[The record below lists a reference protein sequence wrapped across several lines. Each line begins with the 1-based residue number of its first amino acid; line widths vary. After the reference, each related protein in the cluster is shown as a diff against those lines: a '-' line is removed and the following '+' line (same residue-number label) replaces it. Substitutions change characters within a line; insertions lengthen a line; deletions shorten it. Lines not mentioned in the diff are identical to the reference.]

1 MRRLDDDPSS
11 NIGVTPDTI
20 SGVAHGTFH
29 FSEGQMGS
37 LGQGRSDSNME
48 SASVSI
54 NVSLSVSEENLS
66 IQQESG
72 VMSDSVIKNRDNYEN
87 MLSLGTKFVPQ
98 ARSFDSALSSEGH
111 KLAPFHDQTRHLFAH
126 QAHSFDST
134 LTRYKSV
141 ESFDQASDGQSRCLY
156 LEPKDTLVS
165 GLAKSKLQPQMSSST
180 SNVLEIPITH
190 DRRRHSFSGNEERHG
205 SNMLAMRHAHSGDEP
220 RRVLKKQIAI
230 DVEEPSRPDS
240 AGKLSPRGV
249 TLSAEEELHA
259 LANFSL
265 SSPQHQQ
272 QHATVIKTSPSGGHS
287 SLGGQNL
294 LQSKFQQERESG
306 SNVSS
311 FEDDS
316 SKQFRGLS
324 PDSDTHQPK
333 INIISNE
340 SAISS
345 YRRSHY
351 LEPKDSLRVQR
362 GFSSGS
368 EDSPGPSSREPSPFR
383 KESVR
388 AVSPYSK
395 ERYKPT
401 PVIKTQ
407 VKKEASEITYEL
419 NKQSSSG
426 SSDAGSGSG
435 ATFPEY
441 CANIVITS
449 ETGESVKCKTEDV
462 DTLTWEVPEGMH
474 RRHVHP
480 GNFKK
485 HLHARYLKSLRKSCS
500 SSSDTSQE
508 YLSQDRSDSFNRSSS
523 DVFDSTE
530 NEYGSKDSTHL
541 RPIFTRQNG
550 SSDLSDDN
558 DVQMES
564 VIKMSPPRSTD
575 QTAEQQPLDLSQ
587 GLSHD
592 TPADR
597 SHTSM
602 SGPARAGD
610 SLQKPVARSGLSPH
624 GSVARSHLDHH
635 AHSDTDLL
643 SPSMIPASS
652 PFQCSPHLQTQMNPS
667 PQSPLCSVPEG
678 DRIFHFSFASPFEG
692 AHIHSDTEYGSPM
705 SPGLHFT
712 FPPRATMLNSSNEI
726 TRLAVS
732 PRVNYLNQPLLQT
745 VPPRTHSINYTEGL
759 LNEQRRTM
767 SDSEAYLC
775 PVCGQVFPSYD
786 NLAKHMAKH
795 LPTETIRSGD
805 NKIHY
810 CKVCNRSFSRS
821 DMLTRHMRLH
831 TGLKPYECS
840 DCGQVFS
847 RSDHLNTHKRTH
859 TGEKPYRCPQCPYAA
874 CRRDMITRHMRTH
887 NKRSAKR
894 GKYLNVPER
903 ESHEVRKG
911 SVSSTDT
918 TSSQELSAR
927 TFSASSGDSL
937 DLDPALI
944 GNASKLK
951 SKSFASMDNAAM
963 EYTTSKSPLWS
974 AHSAEGGSFDE
985 TGSKKIKGQV
995 IQQSRSFESRFDG
1008 KKFLSAQHFR
1018 QIRNISS
1025 ASFESFESHDDILS
1039 RTDSIAEDVSE
1050 ISEDQSATLP
1060 IEPES
1065 LEKCSI
1071 AEKTGDSVS

>member
-1 MRRLDDDPSS
+1 MRRLDDAASG
-11 NIGVTPDTI
+11 NIGVTRESY
-20 SGVAHGTFH
+20 SGSH
-29 FSEGQMGS
+29 FRLSHSPMGS
-37 LGQGRSDSNME
+37 LGQSHSTESNME
-48 SASVSI
+48 SATVSI
-54 NVSLSVSEENLS
+54 SVSLSCSEENLS
-66 IQQESG
+66 ALHGSRENI
-72 VMSDSVIKNRDNYEN
+72 DSVIKNRDNYGN
-87 MLSLGTKFVPQ
+87 MLCVGGPKFVPQ
-98 ARSFDSALSSEGH
+98 ARSFDSALPSDRQGH
-111 KLAPFHDQTRHLFAH
+111 KLGPAQEEARQYFAQ
-126 QAHSFDST
+126 QARSFEST
-134 LTRYKSV
+134 LMRYKSF
-141 ESFDQASDGQSRCLY
+141 ESFDQAPDVQERSLF
-156 LEPKDTLVS
+156 LEPKAAPHS
-165 GLAKSKLQPQMSSST
+165 GLSKSKLMSQMSSST

-190 DRRRHSFSGNEERHG
+190 DRRRHSFSGNEDRPG
-205 SNMLAMRHAHSGDEP
+205 SNIFAMRHSHSGDEP
-220 RRVLKKQIAI
+220 RRVLKKQSAI

-240 AGKLSPRGV
+240 AGKMSPRGA
-249 TLSAEEELHA
+249 TASTDEELHA
-259 LANFSL
+259 LTHFAL
-265 SSPQHQQ
+265 SVQSPQHHQ
-272 QHATVIKTSPSGGHS
+272 QHVTVIKTPPGGVHSPLSHS
-287 SLGGQNL
+287 FLPTEYHG
-294 LQSKFQQERESG
+294 RDSG
-306 SNVSS
+306 SNKSS
-311 FEDDS
+311 FEEDTVR
-316 SKQFRGLS
+316 QFRGLS
-324 PDSDTHQPK
+324 PDLDKRLKSK

-340 SAISS
+340 LSS
-345 YRRSHY
+345 SFKRSHY
-351 LEPKDSLRVQR
+351 LEPKDSLRIQR

-383 KESVR
+383 KDSVR

-407 VKKEASEITYEL
+407 VKKEASEIAYEL

-426 SSDAGSGSG
+426 SSDAGSGSST
-435 ATFPEY
+435 TFPSEY
-441 CANIVITS
+441 CANIVITN

-462 DTLTWEVPEGMH
+462 DTLTLEVPEGMH

-485 HLHARYLKSLRKSCS
+485 HLHARYLKSLRSSYS

-530 NEYGSKDSTHL
+530 IDNLSQNLHL
-541 RPIFTRQNG
+541 RPIFACQNG

-558 DVQMES
+558 DVQMET
-564 VIKMSPPRSTD
+564 VIKSSLSPSD
-575 QTAEQQPLDLSQ
+575 QLSDQQPLDLSQ
-587 GLSHD
+587 DSDSSRLS
-592 TPADR
+592 
-597 SHTSM
+597 
-602 SGPARAGD
+602 SGRAGSVD
-610 SLQKPVARSGLSPH
+610 SSPHKPVPRSGLSPH
-624 GSVARSHLDHH
+624 SITRSPLDHH
-635 AHSDTDLL
+635 AHSDSDLL
-643 SPSMIPASS
+643 SPSMIRAGS
-652 PFQCSPHLQTQMNPS
+652 PFQCSTHLQPQLNPS

-678 DRIFHFSFASPFEG
+678 DRVFQFGFASPFEG
-692 AHIHSDTEYGSPM
+692 AHIQSDPEYASPM
-705 SPGLHFT
+705 SPAGIQFT
-712 FPPRATMLNSSNEI
+712 FPTRASLLSSSHEV

-732 PRVNYLNQPLLQT
+732 PRNYMSHQLMQSVAPHTHAVNIQF
-745 VPPRTHSINYTEGL
+745 TEGI
-759 LNEQRRTM
+759 LNDQRRTM
-767 SDSEAYLC
+767 SDSDAYLC

-894 GKYLNVPER
+894 GKYLNVPDR

-918 TSSQELSAR
+918 TSSQELPR

-937 DLDPALI
+937 DLDPSMI

-951 SKSFASMDNAAM
+951 SKSFSSMDSSAM
-963 EYTTSKSPLWS
+963 EYTPCRSPLWTT
-974 AHSAEGGSFDE
+974 HSAESGSLDE
-985 TGSKKIKGQV
+985 TGSGKAKGQL

-1008 KKFLSAQHFR
+1008 KKFLTAQHFR
-1018 QIRNISS
+1018 QIRNMPS
-1025 ASFESFESHDDILS
+1025 ASFESFDSHDDILS

-1050 ISEDQSATLP
+1050 LSTIEDQSATLP
-1060 IEPES
+1060 IAPES

-1071 AEKTGDSVS
+1071 VEKTEDSVS